1 MSLKER
7 ISSPL
12 EAGTSILDAHHLPPH
27 VLPALEYASERLSRK
42 AVHLSLVVVR
52 SEYQLP
58 SVPSPLLSSSSGV
71 QTPSTPSTP
80 GTPRLNFAALRQLV
94 RSSSTS
100 STKSLR
106 LDTQRQRNNATP
118 SSPRVWPRTP
128 MTPMSPPPLTP
139 CTPASSI
146 SSMTSGTTASGDGQM
161 PAASQSWGLRFVH
174 PPGLPLRERKM
185 VTATLEKAMQKFDI
199 G

>member
-27 VLPALEYASERLSRK
+27 VLPALEYVSERLSRK
-42 AVHLSLVVVR
+42 ATHLSLVVVR
-52 SEYQLP
+52 SEYQMP
-58 SVPSPLLSSSSGV
+58 AVPSPLGPSSGSR
-71 QTPSTPSTP
+71 TPLTPMTP

-100 STKSLR
+100 SAKSLR
-106 LDTQRQRNNATP
+106 LDTRNQKFSAP
-118 SSPRVWPRTP
+118 ASPRVWPKTP

-139 CTPASSI
+139 CTPAMSV
-146 SSMTSGTTASGDGQM
+146 SSMTSGTTASGDSM
-161 PAASQSWGLRFVH
+161 LVSTQSWGLRFVH
-174 PPGLPLRERKM
+174 APGLPLCERKLI
-185 VTATLEKAMQKFDI
+185 TATLDKAVRKFDI